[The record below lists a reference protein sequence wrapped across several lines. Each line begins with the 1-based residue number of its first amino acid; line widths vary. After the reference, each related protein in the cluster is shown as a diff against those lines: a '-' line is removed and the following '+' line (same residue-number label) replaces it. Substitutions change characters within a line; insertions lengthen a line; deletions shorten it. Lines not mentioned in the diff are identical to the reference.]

1 MVLLLYEA
9 SELEKKQLVLEADKL
24 ENIQVSKEYNN
35 LELEDDI
42 DLIVLE
48 EDNTFVKTNLIEK
61 NNPQLES
68 VIVDVVKINKELNVV
83 SNNSTEGLQENNDE
97 SLNISSNVNSE
108 SSQNN
113 EILSTN
119 NSPTSL
125 NESINSNS
133 ENIINEDYS
142 EVIVENN
149 SVNEEIVTKKEQ
161 EAISFIENLP
171 INIPLA
177 EDIQEVPAQTI
188 NGVVY
193 DSKSNPKTYKV
204 VALVDDDVAF
214 TQNKYENETNNRII
228 EINKKNI
235 DKVNDISN
243 QADELELQKLDITS
257 EKGLSKIDKKI
268 LKLKKKKLKLNLKC
282 RMIWLL

>member
-1 MVLLLYEA
+1 M
-9 SELEKKQLVLEADKL
+9 
-24 ENIQVSKEYNN
+24 
-35 LELEDDI
+35 
-42 DLIVLE
+42 
-48 EDNTFVKTNLIEK
+48 
-61 NNPQLES
+61 
-68 VIVDVVKINKELNVV
+68 KI
-83 SNNSTEGLQENNDE
+83 
-97 SLNISSNVNSE
+97 I
-108 SSQNN
+108 
-113 EILSTN
+113 
-119 NSPTSL
+119 
-125 NESINSNS
+125 
-133 ENIINEDYS
+133 S

-149 SVNEEIVTKKEQ
+149 SVNEEIVTKNEQ
-161 EAISFIENLP
+161 EAIAFVENLP
-171 INIPLA
+171 INIPVA

-268 LKLKKKKLKLNLKC
+268 LKLNKKAKAQLKMSDDMAFVNENELKHLNSEIASSKKEILEINSKVL
-282 RMIWLL
+282 R